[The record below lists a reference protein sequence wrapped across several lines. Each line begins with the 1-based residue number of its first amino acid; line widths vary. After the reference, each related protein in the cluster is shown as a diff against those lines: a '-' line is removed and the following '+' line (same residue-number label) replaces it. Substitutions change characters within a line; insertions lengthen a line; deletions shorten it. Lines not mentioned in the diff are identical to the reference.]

1 MAFCMLMLLLLYI
14 WLHDRK
20 VKKDRQAKVDE
31 IGRRGIFDPMSE
43 QVHVRFS
50 YDFFRDWEGER
61 KLVPRE
67 YVAYLE
73 RNRKA
78 LNCYA
83 NSWISEQ
90 EFNAGYRPFHSSFAY
105 DKRNFKPYAVFENQY
120 LWRIKELNEN
130 GLYYGG

>member
-90 EFNAGYRPFHSSFAY
+90 EFNAGYRPFHRALLMTNETSSRMPCL
-105 DKRNFKPYAVFENQY
+105 KISTCGESKN
-120 LWRIKELNEN
+120 
-130 GLYYGG
+130 